1 MKKAIKWTII
11 IVIAVIFLTVL
22 ALIIAP
28 TFIDINRYKP
38 MIEERISKA
47 IGRDVTI
54 NGKLKLRLFP
64 TALLRL
70 SDLHI
75 GNPAGFKEKD
85 FISLKSFDVQIRL
98 IPFILSRDLQV
109 KRFIMNRPYIF
120 LIKNKNGMV
129 NWKFA
134 SISGSP
140 KEIELRRKD
149 AQLTQ
154 KSSEVALPF
163 KNISVDEFGISDAAI
178 IWIDQVTGK
187 KMKITGINLRLKN
200 ISFFKPI
207 GFELTAN
214 LEGNPIKI
222 DGKIGPLGK
231 IPGKGIMPL
240 SVKMNMFQELILNLK
255 GKVKDASSKN
265 LSYDFD
271 LKINP
276 FSLRRILK
284 RFKITNLRFH
294 DPNALQKIALSA
306 HIKGT
311 AKEIDI
317 SNGIFDLDQSH
328 MKFFVKAKEF
338 NRPNVL
344 FDIKLDKI
352 DIDRYIP
359 ITPRPK
365 KKIKKAA
372 VKASLKGKKATS
384 IDYSS
389 LRKLVMNGQ
398 IKIGSL
404 IVKRLHFKNIY
415 VKLAAR
421 DGIIQVRPFNMNIY
435 KGIFSMNTIIN
446 VKGKKPITKLALNIK
461 NVLIEPLVK
470 DLIKEDIITGTFNM
484 DLSLSMKGDT
494 PDEILSSLNGG
505 GNLLMKDG
513 YILGVDLSGMIQNI
527 KAAFGLAQ
535 ARKLK
540 KKTLFSEIRSKF
552 YIKNGVFQTKE
563 TYLISP
569 KLKVNS
575 KGKANLLK
583 QRLSFRITPEYIKN
597 PERPIAVPII
607 LSGTFSSLKI
617 APDLTGIAKELLFK
631 KLFKEKKGTK
641 EKKEEN
647 PIEEMGKELLK
658 GIFGR

>member
-1 MKKAIKWTII
+1 MKKAIKWIVI
-11 IVIAVIFLTVL
+11 IVIAVVFLTVL

-28 TFIDINRYKP
+28 SFIDINRYKP

-47 IGRDVTI
+47 IGRNVTI

-75 GNPAGFKEKD
+75 GNPEGFKEKD

-109 KRFIMNRPYIF
+109 KRFIMNRPRIF
-120 LIKNKNGMV
+120 LIKNRYGMV
-129 NWKFA
+129 NWRFT
-134 SISGSP
+134 SISSP
-140 KEIELRRKD
+140 PKQIELKTKD

-154 KSSEVALPF
+154 KSSGVVLPF

-187 KMKITGINLRLKN
+187 KMGITGINLRLKN

-214 LEGNPIKI
+214 LEGNPIRI
-222 DGKIGPLGK
+222 DGEIGPLGK
-231 IPGKGIMPL
+231 TPGKGIMPL
-240 SVKMNMFQELILNLK
+240 SIRMNIFRELVLNLK
-255 GKVKDASSKN
+255 GKVKDVSSKN
-265 LSYDFD
+265 PSYDFD
-271 LKINP
+271 LKTNP

-284 RFKITNLRFH
+284 RFKINNLRFS
-294 DPNALQKIALSA
+294 DPNALQKIAISA

-311 AKEIDI
+311 SKQIDI

-328 MKFFVKAKEF
+328 MRFFVKAKEF
-338 NRPNVL
+338 NRPNLL

-352 DIDRYIP
+352 NIDRYIP
-359 ITPRPK
+359 ITPKPK
-365 KKIKKAA
+365 KKAKKVAVTSSKSKKA
-372 VKASLKGKKATS
+372 SS
-384 IDYSS
+384 IDYSP
-389 LRKLVMNGQ
+389 LRRLVMNGQ

-404 IVKRLHFKNIY
+404 IAKRLHFKNIY
-415 VKLAAR
+415 IKVVAK
-421 DGIIQVRPFNMNIY
+421 DGIVQIKPFSMNMY
-435 KGIFSMNTIIN
+435 KGAFSMNTIIN

-461 NVLIEPLVK
+461 DVLIEPLVR

-494 PDEILSSLNGG
+494 PDEILSSLNGN
-505 GNLLMKDG
+505 GNLLIKDG
-513 YILGVDLSGMIQNI
+513 YILGLDLSGMIQNI

-540 KKTLFSEIRSKF
+540 KRTLFSEIRSKF
-552 YIKNGVFQTKE
+552 FIRNGVFQTKE

-575 KGKANLLK
+575 KGKADLLS

-607 LSGTFSSLKI
+607 LSGTFSSPKI

-631 KLFKEKKGTK
+631 KLFKEKKGAK
-641 EKKEEN
+641 QKKEEN